1 QSELFHSRKER
12 IGKRERDMVLSPS
25 LHHNNDQQSSAL
37 RGLGR
42 FRRRL
47 GTEMCEI
54 VPGLFLGS
62 LRDATDEEQLKRN
75 KIKSIVSVHDLT
87 ASHPLHDSLRVFR
100 LPLSDCPSVDIAKHF
115 AETNE
120 FIHASRLRDEN
131 VLVHCLAGVSRS
143 AAVVT
148 AYLLTVTDLSYF
160 SAISLVSARRPLV
173 NPNFGFRMQLAR
185 FSEKYAK
192 RERERL
198 RNSTGAAPFDLQFTA
213 DRLALQGATR
223 TRSSSA
229 TDVYSSSIGS
239 SSPSTGFTALG
250 RASISGSG
258 VPHKP
263 SLSILQ
269 QHRLR
274 RSIAA
279 AGGGAPT
286 AHQGGHG
293 RQSHPIVQ
301 TFSDMMGRMSFIDD

>member
-1 QSELFHSRKER
+1 
-12 IGKRERDMVLSPS
+12 MVLSPS
-25 LHHNNDQQSSAL
+25 LQHNDQSSAL

-54 VPGLFLGS
+54 VPGLYLGS

-87 ASHPLHDSLRVFR
+87 AIHPLHESLRVFR

-115 AETNE
+115 SETNE
-120 FIHASRLRDEN
+120 FIHSSRLRDEN

-160 SAISLVSARRPLV
+160 SAISLVSARRPLI
-173 NPNFGFRMQLAR
+173 NPNFGFRMQLAKY
-185 FSEKYAK
+185 SEKYVK
-192 RERERL
+192 RERDRL
-198 RNSTGAAPFDLQFTA
+198 RSSLGAASFDLQFTA
-213 DRLALQGATR
+213 DKLALQGANR
-223 TRSSSA
+223 GRSSSA
-229 TDVYSSSIGS
+229 TDVFSSSYGS
-239 SSPSTGFTALG
+239 SSPSTGFTSLG
-250 RASISGSG
+250 RASTYGT

-274 RSIAA
+274 RSILASGG
-279 AGGGAPT
+279 GGGAPT
-286 AHQGGHG
+286 GGGGGH
-293 RQSHPIVQ
+293 RQSHPFVQ

>member
-1 QSELFHSRKER
+1 
-12 IGKRERDMVLSPS
+12 MVLSPS
-25 LHHNNDQQSSAL
+25 LHHSEQQTSL

-54 VPGLFLGS
+54 LPGLYLGS
-62 LRDATDEEQLKRN
+62 LRDATDEDQLKRN
-75 KIKSIVSVHDLT
+75 KIKSIVSVHDL
-87 ASHPLHDSLRVFR
+87 AAEHPLHSSLRVFR

-120 FIHASRLRDEN
+120 FIHSSRLRDEN

-160 SAISLVSARRPLV
+160 SAISLVSARRPLI
-173 NPNFGFRMQLAR
+173 NPNFGFRMQLAKY
-185 FSEKYAK
+185 SEKYVK

-198 RNSTGAAPFDLQFTA
+198 RNSLGGSSFDLQFTA
-213 DRLALQGATR
+213 DKLALQGATR
-223 TRSSSA
+223 GRSSSA
-229 TDVYSSSIGS
+229 TDVMCSTYGN
-239 SSPSTGFTALG
+239 SSPSTGFTSLG
-250 RASISGSG
+250 RASAYGA

-263 SLSILQ
+263 TLSMLQ

-274 RSIAA
+274 RSMAA

-286 AHQGGHG
+286 SLGGGGGSH
-293 RQSHPIVQ
+293 RQSHPFVQ